1 MAHARRGRG
10 RSSGPKPR
18 WSWNGAYL
26 GAAQT
31 PADVLVDFHVLYDPR
46 EAAGENESDTTVY
59 RVVGNYMVRNVSAVS
74 NLQVGFGLYLVEQD
88 ALGAIT
94 TDVDP
99 LGITRQDIEV
109 NNVMYH
115 RIDFLSPTDAGA
127 VRDQRLIELDTTV
140 RRRIIGRH
148 MLVLAVRG
156 DIAGQ
161 WQYGLRFR
169 CLIREGT
176 R

>member
-1 MAHARRGRG
+1 MPRGR
-10 RSSGPKPR
+10 RNSSSRARKPR
-18 WSWNGAYL
+18 WAWNGAYL

-31 PADVLVDFHVLYDPR
+31 PADTLVDFHVLYDPR
-46 EAAGENESDTTVY
+46 EAAGENESDTTLY
-59 RVVGNYMVRNVSAVS
+59 RIVGNYMVRNVSAVS
-74 NLQVGFGLYLVEQD
+74 NLQVGMGIYLVEQD
-88 ALGAIT
+88 GLGAIT
-94 TDVDP
+94 TDSDP
-99 LGITRQDIEV
+99 LDITRQGIEV
-109 NNVMYH
+109 NNVLYH

-127 VRDQRLIELDTTV
+127 VRDQVRLDLNTTV
-140 RRRIIGRH
+140 RRRIQGRH

-169 CLIREGT
+169 ALIKEGL